1 MKNYFFP
8 PPIRV
13 RYIGV
18 KKDTLSCTM
27 ERSIIYLIRV
37 LEGYGHHPEPLISYF
52 TFSFYFSSLT
62 SNTTCSFD
70 SYNYSKKICSQIP
83 DLSP

>member
-37 LEGYGHHPEPLISYF
+37 LEGDGHHPEPLISYF
-52 TFSFYFSSLT
+52 PYFYNSLPFLLILLILKYSSFFEH
-62 SNTTCSFD
+62 
-70 SYNYSKKICSQIP
+70 
-83 DLSP
+83 